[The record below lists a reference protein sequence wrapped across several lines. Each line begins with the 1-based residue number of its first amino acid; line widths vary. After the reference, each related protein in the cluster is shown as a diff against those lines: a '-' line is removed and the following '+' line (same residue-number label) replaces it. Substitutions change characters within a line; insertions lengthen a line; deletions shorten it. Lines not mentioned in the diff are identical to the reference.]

1 MTIVADVQSLAPGTI
16 VEMFEIDATSLGDT
30 VYYFHAGTNELRN
43 DLVWQ
48 TKTYVAFPVEV
59 SGFEITTNGQLPRPT
74 LRIANITGLI
84 GALLRDVGDLVGAKV
99 TRRRT
104 MVKYLDAVNFTG
116 GTNPTADPNQ
126 HFNDDIYFVNRKT
139 NENKVFIE
147 LELAS
152 SLDVQG
158 VKLPRRQI
166 IQNVCPWVYRGSE
179 CSYAGGA
186 VADAT
191 DTPTSILANDRCGKR
206 LVSCKL
212 RFGAYATL
220 PYGGFPGSG
229 LL

>member
-1 MTIVADVQSLAPGTI
+1 MAIVADVQSLSPGAI
-16 VEMFEIDATSLGDT
+16 VEMFEVDATALGDT
-30 VYYFHAGTNELRN
+30 IYYFHAGTNELRN

-59 SGFEITTNGQLPRPT
+59 SGFELTTNGQLPRPT
-74 LRIANITGLI
+74 LRIANITGLM
-84 GALLRDVGDLVGAKV
+84 GALLANVSDLIGAKV

-104 MVKYLDAVNFTG
+104 LVKYLDAVNFAG
-116 GTNPTADPNQ
+116 GINPTADPNQ
-126 HFNDDIYFVNRKT
+126 HFNDDIYFVNRKV
-139 NENKVFIE
+139 NENKVFVE

-166 IQNVCPWVYRGSE
+166 IQNVCPWVYRSAE

-212 RFGAYATL
+212 RFGTYATL
-220 PYGGFPGSG
+220 PYGGFPGSAMI
-229 LL
+229 